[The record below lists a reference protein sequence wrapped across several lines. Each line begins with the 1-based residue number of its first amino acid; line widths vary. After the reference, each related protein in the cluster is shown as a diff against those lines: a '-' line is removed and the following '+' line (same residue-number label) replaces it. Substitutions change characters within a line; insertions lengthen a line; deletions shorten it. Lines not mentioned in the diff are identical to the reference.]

1 MKRIAMFIYDN
12 ASLQE
17 VTCLTS
23 ALTIWYGEHIDY
35 LASEKR
41 TYLSEEGLQ
50 IIPTKTFD
58 EVSKEELYDCIILP
72 GTINPLPSLFD
83 DKLIDYLAKYKESE
97 KVIASISSSPL
108 FLLKAGVLQG
118 HKYTAGFFMQM
129 ANHFDFIDTEKFIH
143 QPLIE
148 DGNIITAIG
157 FAFREFAIATLN
169 KLGHNPGED
178 FMNPINKQYSEA
190 ELTFYWDEKEYKEFL
205 DELSEFSNSS
215 FTKY

>member
-12 ASLQE
+12 ISLQE

-50 IIPTKTFD
+50 VIPTKTFD

-83 DKLIDYLAKYKESE
+83 NKLIGYLSKYKGTK

-108 FLLKAGVLQG
+108 FLLKSGVLQG

-129 ANHFDFIDTEKFIH
+129 ANHFDFIDTKNFVH
-143 QPLIE
+143 QPLVE

-169 KLGHNPGED
+169 KLEYDPGEN
-178 FMNPINKQYSEA
+178 FMSPINKEYSEA
-190 ELTFYWDEKEYKEFL
+190 ELTFYWNEEDYKEFI
-205 DELSEFSNSS
+205 DELAEFLDFGCS
-215 FTKY
+215 K

>member
-12 ASLQE
+12 ISLQE

-50 IIPTKTFD
+50 VIPTKTFD
-58 EVSKEELYDCIILP
+58 EVSKEELYDCILLP

-83 DKLIDYLAKYKESE
+83 NKLIEYLSKYKGTK

-108 FLLKAGVLQG
+108 FLLKSGVLQG

-129 ANHFDFIDTEKFIH
+129 ANHFDFIDTKNFVH
-143 QPLIE
+143 QPLVE

-169 KLGHNPGED
+169 KLEYDPGEN
-178 FMNPINKQYSEA
+178 FMSPINKEYSEA
-190 ELTFYWDEKEYKEFL
+190 ELTFYWNEEDYKEFI
-205 DELSEFSNSS
+205 DELAEFLDFGCS
-215 FTKY
+215 K

>member
-12 ASLQE
+12 ISLQE

-50 IIPTKTFD
+50 VIPTKTFD
-58 EVSKEELYDCIILP
+58 EISKEELYDCIILP
-72 GTINPLPSLFD
+72 GTINPLPALFD
-83 DKLIDYLAKYKESE
+83 NKLIGYLSKYKGTE

-108 FLLKAGVLQG
+108 FLLKSGVLQG

-129 ANHFDFIDTEKFIH
+129 ANHFDFIDTKNFLH
-143 QPLIE
+143 QPLVE

-169 KLGHNPGED
+169 KLEYDPGEN
-178 FMNPINKQYSEA
+178 FMSPINKEYSEA
-190 ELTFYWDEKEYKEFL
+190 ELTFYWNEEDYKEFL
-205 DELSEFSNSS
+205 DELDEFLDFGCS
-215 FTKY
+215 K